1 MLNTSNIQQ
10 DLELVNKIKIGE
22 LKISVYGLGH
32 VGGPMAAVWL
42 RAGAHVI
49 GVDKSSKVSEAAKKG
64 VALIPEPSLSKAYI
78 DGIKSGRF
86 VIQDDPVLASQD
98 SYFKMICVPV
108 LSNNRSADFSIL
120 QDVVSSIG
128 KGLKKNDVISLN
140 PSVPPG
146 TTEDIVIPLLEK
158 ESGLDVKRDFCV
170 IYNPER
176 IYEGQAIKDIENN
189 YPAVVSSMGR
199 NSIKIS
205 VTLYSMIFKKGV
217 FLINDIK
224 TAETEKLLEGVYRD
238 VNIALANE
246 MAKFCEAV
254 GVDFW
259 EARKAANSQPFC
271 HIHKAGIG
279 VGGACIPIY
288 PQFILDVA
296 KKRKISCEITEK
308 SRATNESMPLYCVK
322 NALRLIKNLDLTK
335 SIVTLLGLAFRG
347 DVSDTRLSP
356 TYEVIKILRKLAI
369 KEIKVHDPYV
379 KEDPNISSN
388 VLLTPNILES
398 INGSNLIILIAD
410 HSEYK
415 TLDSNFFGSIPV
427 YDGRGILN
435 RSLTASSKISIIGVH
450 DNE

>member
-1 MLNTSNIQQ
+1 MLKSSNIQQ
-10 DLELVNKIKIGE
+10 DLELVNKIKLGK
-22 LKISVYGLGH
+22 LKISIYGLGH

-64 VALIPEPSLSKAYI
+64 VALIPEAGLSKAYL
-78 DGIKSGRF
+78 DGIKSNRF
-86 VIQDDPVLASQD
+86 VIEDDPVLASQE

-108 LSNNRSADFSIL
+108 LSRNRSADFSIL
-120 QDVVSSIG
+120 QDVVTSIG

-146 TTEDIVIPLLEK
+146 TTEDIVVPLLEK
-158 ESGLDVKRDFCV
+158 ESGLNVRHDFCV

-189 YPAVVSSMGR
+189 YPAIVSSIGR

-205 VTLYSMIFKKGV
+205 VTLYSIIFKKGV

-246 MAKFCEAV
+246 MAKFCEVV

-259 EARKAANSQPFC
+259 EARRAANSQPFC
-271 HIHKAGIG
+271 QIHKAGIG

-296 KKRKISCEITEK
+296 RKKKISCEITEK
-308 SRATNESMPLYCVK
+308 SRTINDSMPLYCVR
-322 NALRLIKNLDLTK
+322 NALKLIKNLDITK

-356 TYEVIKILRKLAI
+356 TYKVIKILRKYDV

-379 KEDPNISSN
+379 KEDPNIPSN
-388 VLLTPNILES
+388 IILTSNILDS

-415 TLDSNFFGSIPV
+415 TLGSDFFGRIPV
-427 YDGRGILN
+427 YDGRNILN
-435 RSLTASSKISIIGVH
+435 RSLTSKSKVSIIGVH
-450 DNE
+450 YNQ